1 MRIQEITAKTGSVL
15 DGTLKEGK
23 GIVEVYEN
31 LAEVRANITQAHVD
45 LLNSI
50 LVIRAQ
56 DEVRK
61 GLQDVPL
68 TTLAN
73 RKLKELKRSNPLE
86 YAKKMKELAQ
96 LMGLGSQDDD
106 GFVIER

>member
-73 RKLKELKRSNPLE
+73 RKLKELKRSNPKE